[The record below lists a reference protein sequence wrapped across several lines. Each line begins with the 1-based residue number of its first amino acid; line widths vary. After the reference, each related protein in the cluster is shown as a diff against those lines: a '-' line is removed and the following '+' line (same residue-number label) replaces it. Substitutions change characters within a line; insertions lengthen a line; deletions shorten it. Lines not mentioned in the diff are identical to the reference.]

1 MRSIGLRAKAGV
13 SGPCLHDLRHSF
25 AVRSLEQCCGTQI
38 EISRQI
44 TALSTYMGHSHVS
57 DTYWYLLVLTG
68 YSFTNGSN
76 ISCAGKL
83 FSEGGKMTTLAQFLS
98 AFLREYLPL
107 ERRASLHT
115 SETYAY
121 TFQLLLVNYAAKH
134 FSISPS
140 QLTLEQLNVELIVDF
155 LNFLETE
162 RGNTARTRNA
172 RCAAIKAFFKYLEYR
187 NVAAL
192 EQCRQISAIPVKKT
206 DDRLVNFLTAGEMQ
220 VLLDMPDIRTSSG
233 IRDRA
238 MIYLC
243 FAAGLRVSEL
253 IGLHLNQL
261 EFGSQTTIHVIGK
274 GRKERILPLWTETV
288 ETLNAWI
295 AIRPDNST
303 TPELF
308 LNNQG
313 RAMTRS
319 GFRYILSKHA
329 NSAMQKL
336 PSLAKKQ
343 IFPHVL
349 RHSCAMQTLKATHDI
364 RKVSLWLGH
373 ADLRSTSIYLR
384 ANPEEKLETLL
395 AVIPPNIKKGK
406 FKAPDKLMA
415 MLQAKK

>member
-1 MRSIGLRAKAGV
+1 M
-13 SGPCLHDLRHSF
+13 
-25 AVRSLEQCCGTQI
+25 
-38 EISRQI
+38 
-44 TALSTYMGHSHVS
+44 
-57 DTYWYLLVLTG
+57 
-68 YSFTNGSN
+68 TN
-76 ISCAGKL
+76 
-83 FSEGGKMTTLAQFLS
+83 LAQFLS

-121 TFQLLLVNYAAKH
+121 TFQLLVNYAAKQ

-140 QLTLEQLNVELIVDF
+140 QLTLDQLNVDLIVDF

-206 DDRLVNFLTAGEMQ
+206 DDRLINFLTAGEMQ
-220 VLLDMPDIRTSSG
+220 VLLDMPDIHTSSG

-253 IGLHLNQL
+253 IGLRLNQL
-261 EFGSQTTIHVIGK
+261 ELGSQTTIHVIGK

-288 ETLNAWI
+288 ETLKAWI
-295 AIRPDNST
+295 AIRPNKST

-308 LNNQG
+308 LNSQG

-329 NSAMQKL
+329 NSAVQKL
-336 PSLAKKQ
+336 PSLAKKR
-343 IFPHVL
+343 ISPHVL
-349 RHSCAMQTLKATHDI
+349 RHYVYFLTMSGKVKYKANRSLNYWPRERSASRIPDI
-364 RKVSLWLGH
+364 IS
-373 ADLRSTSIYLR
+373 SF
-384 ANPEEKLETLL
+384 
-395 AVIPPNIKKGK
+395 KGC
-406 FKAPDKLMA
+406 
-415 MLQAKK
+415 